1 MKTKIFNLIIGIFII
16 FAIGFLFDC
25 QIAHADIGIGDTGVT
40 LPTSIGAGTDVST
53 STTST
58 SGSTAGSSSGSVPLP
73 AKPAN
78 LPSPSLESVVT
89 FVVKVIWAI
98 GQIGFVVVLLVGG
111 VMFITA
117 AGDEGKAEKAK
128 KLILYAVIGLIV
140 MLAAWGISSFLIKAF
155 ATTSS

>member
-1 MKTKIFNLIIGIFII
+1 MKTKIFSLIIGIFIV
-16 FAIGFLFDC
+16 FAVGFLFNC

-58 SGSTAGSSSGSVPLP
+58 SGSSSGSVPLP

-128 KLILYAVIGLIV
+128 KLILYAIIGLIV
-140 MLAAWGISSFLIKAF
+140 MLAAWGISSFLTNAF
-155 ATTSS
+155 K